1 MMRKIP
7 LAWRQLSR
15 NKSRLLVALAGITFA
30 DILMFMQL
38 GFQTALYDSNTIIH
52 QKLRGDLFITSTQAR
67 NWANMETFPR
77 RRLYQAMS
85 FKNVEAA
92 DALYINFA
100 DWKNPKTRRTQ
111 SILVMGFDP
120 EKSVFNLPEVNQN
133 LDKIKLPDTLMFD
146 RASRGE
152 YDSTV
157 IDLEAGK
164 IVTTELESRR
174 IELQGLFTVG
184 ASFAADG
191 SLITSDLNFQ
201 RIFPKIKA
209 GQVSVGVMTL
219 KPNADP
225 QATAKV
231 LKSGLPGD
239 IKILNRQEFIEFEKE
254 YWKNNTAIGFI
265 FSLGALMGF
274 IVGIVIVYQILYSDV
289 SDHLPEYATLKA
301 MGYTNTY
308 LLSVVLQE
316 ALILAILGF
325 VPGFNLS
332 LFLYSLTR
340 NATRLPIAM
349 VFDRSLLVLALT
361 ILMCVIS
368 GIIAIQKLR
377 ETDPAEIF

>member
-1 MMRKIP
+1 
-7 LAWRQLSR
+7 
-15 NKSRLLVALAGITFA
+15 
-30 DILMFMQL
+30 
-38 GFQTALYDSNTIIH
+38 
-52 QKLRGDLFITSTQAR
+52 
-67 NWANMETFPR
+67 
-77 RRLYQAMS
+77 
-85 FKNVEAA
+85 
-92 DALYINFA
+92 
-100 DWKNPKTRRTQ
+100 
-111 SILVMGFDP
+111 
-120 EKSVFNLPEVNQN
+120 
-133 LDKIKLPDTLMFD
+133 
-146 RASRGE
+146 
-152 YDSTV
+152 
-157 IDLEAGK
+157 
-164 IVTTELESRR
+164 VTTELESRR

-209 GQVSVGVMTL
+209 GQVSVGVITL
-219 KPNADP
+219 KSNADP
-225 QATAKV
+225 QAMAKV
-231 LKSGLPGD
+231 LKSGLPDD
-239 IKILNRQEFIEFEKE
+239 IKVLTRQEFIEFEKE
-254 YWKNNTAIGFI
+254 HWKNNTAIGFI
-265 FSLGALMGF
+265 FSLGTLMGF

-308 LLSVVLQE
+308 LLSVVFQE

-340 NATRLPIAM
+340 NATRLPMAM
-349 VFDRSLLVLALT
+349 LFDRSLLVLALT